1 MAMVQMTRLAG
12 VIILDHLTF
21 STARRVLICGFPS
34 RLLYRKESRLMTQ
47 LTIRIRPPML
57 GLDTGFVRR
66 FESSVT
72 CSEFTDAS
80 HAVSR
85 GHGLA
90 RVDKVREPN
99 SKI

>member
-1 MAMVQMTRLAG
+1 MSQIVKASSIADLAMVPSSPVAMVQMTRLAG

-57 GLDTGFVRR
+57 GLDTGCVWR
-66 FESSVT
+66 
-72 CSEFTDAS
+72 SE
-80 HAVSR
+80 
-85 GHGLA
+85 
-90 RVDKVREPN
+90 
-99 SKI
+99 